1 MATKTVRRKT
11 SPITARFLQFLV
23 FQADEVAAKR
33 EKEKI
38 KKELVEFT
46 EKHHEVDEEKGH
58 QIHTLPEPITVA
70 GKTFTGFMRQRKV
83 SQVFLEDKA
92 QELCESKGF
101 DIEDY
106 TERVIDQDKIVRLYA
121 DDKIT
126 EEEFNSLIEESE
138 SYAFVPV
145 KE

>member
-11 SPITARFLQFLV
+11 SPITARFLQFLI
-23 FQADEVAAKR
+23 FQSEEATAKT

-46 EKHHEVDEEKGH
+46 EKNHEVDPEKGH

-70 GKTFTGFMRQRKV
+70 GKKFTGFMRQKKV
-83 SQVFLEDKA
+83 TQVFLEDKA
-92 QELCESKGF
+92 QELCEAKGF
-101 DIEDY
+101 DIDEY
-106 TERVIDQDKIVRLYA
+106 TERVIDQDKIVRLFA
-121 DDKIT
+121 EDRIS
-126 EEEFNSLIEESE
+126 EEEFNSLTENNE
-138 SYAFVPV
+138 SYAFVTV